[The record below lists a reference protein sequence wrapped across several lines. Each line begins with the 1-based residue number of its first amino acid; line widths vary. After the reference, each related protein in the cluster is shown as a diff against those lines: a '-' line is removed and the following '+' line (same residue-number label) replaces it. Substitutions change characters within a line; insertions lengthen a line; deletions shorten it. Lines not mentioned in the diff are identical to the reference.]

1 MFIRLKLLALLRVL
15 SVPHVRA
22 LATLLAILGF
32 AGRLIA
38 IDFTGL
44 QPIGAV
50 QSVTRNERGIALA
63 CAGGATMR
71 LSVLAPDLVR
81 VRTLFAG
88 QPTEPDHSWAI
99 ARTGWPA
106 VPFELREAAD
116 AITLTTAELEIVVR
130 RAPLLVEFRD
140 AATHRVINADERP
153 VARDLKTGRVGAAKK
168 LGLDEHFYGLGEK
181 AARLDRRRGE
191 FVMWNSDT
199 PGYKEGTDPIYQ
211 SIPFYVGVD
220 ASASGAAYGIFYDN
234 SWRSVFDFGRLT
246 QEYAGYTAD
255 GGVLDYYFFHGPS
268 LKKVIGRYTE
278 LTGRMPLPP
287 LWALGHQQCRYSY
300 YPDAMVE
307 QIARTYR
314 AHDLPLDVLYLD
326 IHYMDGYR
334 VFTWNPARFP
344 DPAALTAKLARDGVK
359 VVPIIDPGVKYQ
371 PEGGYAVF
379 DEGLKHD
386 YFLRQKDGS
395 LYIGEV
401 WPGKAVFVD
410 YTREDARRW
419 WGEQH
424 RRLTSRGVAG
434 IWTDMNEPADFT
446 DQTGRRQKDIVCDDR
461 GARTPFAK
469 NRNVFAL
476 NMARA
481 THEGLARLQP
491 DRRPFVITRAG
502 YAGIQRYSTMWIG
515 DSNATFDQLALNIP
529 MFASLG
535 LSGETFV
542 GSDLP
547 GFIGRGDG
555 ELLAR
560 SYEVATFVPLCR
572 NHGAIDNYDHE
583 PWRYGAPYE
592 DIVRKYLKLRYRL
605 LPFLYTTLEEAHRTG
620 VPLFRP
626 LLLNFQDDPTALNL
640 DDEFMVGDALLA
652 APVVRAGER
661 GREVHLPRGV
671 WYDFWTGAPVHTG
684 SFFRTDAPLD
694 HLPLYVR
701 GGSIVPSTE
710 PMNYVGEKP
719 WNPLRFDVY
728 PDADGA
734 ASGSLYEDDGLSP
747 AYQTGAFRRTA
758 ISLARTPAGAQLTL
772 AAPEGSYQPG
782 ARQFE
787 FVIHGV
793 GAGSRADQGPAL
805 PTAMTPGGVTLDGQ
819 PPDPTTADATA
830 PGWWHDSIDALHVRL
845 ADDSRA
851 HTLQFR

>member
-1 MFIRLKLLALLRVL
+1 
-15 SVPHVRA
+15 VRA
-22 LATLLAILGF
+22 FATLLTAVGLI
-32 AGRLIA
+32 GRLIA
-38 IDFTGL
+38 VDFTGL

-50 QSVTRNERGIALA
+50 TAVTRIGRGVALK
-63 CAGGATMR
+63 CADGATMQ
-71 LSVLAPDLVR
+71 LTVLAPDLVR
-81 VRTLFAG
+81 VRTIFAG
-88 QPTEPDHSWAI
+88 QLAEPDHSWAI
-99 ARTGWPA
+99 DRTDWPV
-106 VPFELREAAD
+106 VPFELCESPD
-116 AITLTTAELEIVVR
+116 AVTLTTVELEIVVR

-153 VARDLKTGRVGAAKK
+153 VARDPQTGRVGAAKK

-181 AARLDRRRGE
+181 AARLDKRRGE

-220 ASASGAAYGIFYDN
+220 GSAGGAAYGLFYDN

-246 QEYAGYTAD
+246 QEYAGYAAD
-255 GGVLDYYFFHGPS
+255 GGVLDCYFFHGPS
-268 LKKVIGRYTE
+268 LKKVLGRYTE

-300 YPDAMVE
+300 YPDTMVE
-307 QIARTYR
+307 QIARAYR

-334 VFTWNPARFP
+334 VFTWNPTRFP
-344 DPAALTAKLARDGVK
+344 DPAALTEKLARDGIK
-359 VVPIIDPGVKYQ
+359 VVTIIDPGVKYQ
-371 PEGGYAVF
+371 PEGGYPVF

-401 WPGKAVFVD
+401 WPGKTVFVD

-424 RRLTSRGVAG
+424 RALTSRGVAG

-446 DQTGRRQKDIVCDDR
+446 DQTGQRQKNIVFDDL
-461 GARTPFAK
+461 GTRTPFAR
-469 NRNVFAL
+469 NRNIFAL
-476 NMARA
+476 NMTRA
-481 THEGLARLQP
+481 TYEGLSRLQP

-502 YAGIQRYSTMWIG
+502 YAGIQRYSTMWTG
-515 DSNATFDQLALNIP
+515 DSNATFEALALNIP

-652 APVVRAGER
+652 APVVHSGER
-661 GREVHLPRGV
+661 GREVYLPRGQ
-671 WYDFWTGAPVHTG
+671 WYDFWSGALVRDG
-684 SFFRTDAPLD
+684 NFFRTGVPLD

-719 WNPLRFDVY
+719 CNPLRFDIY

-734 ASGSLYEDDGLSP
+734 ASGSLYEDDGLTP
-747 AYQTGAFRRTA
+747 AYQNGAFRRTA
-758 ISLARTPAGAQLTL
+758 VSLTRTADGAHLAL
-772 AAPEGSYQPG
+772 AAPAGSYQPG
-782 ARQFE
+782 ARNFE
-787 FVIHGV
+787 LIVHAV
-793 GAGSRADQGPAL
+793 ST
-805 PTAMTPGGVTLDGQ
+805 PTSLTLDGQ
-819 PPDPTTADATA
+819 SLAAATTAGASVT
-830 PGWWHDSIDALHVRL
+830 GWWHDSNGALHIRL

-851 HTLQFR
+851 HSLQFR